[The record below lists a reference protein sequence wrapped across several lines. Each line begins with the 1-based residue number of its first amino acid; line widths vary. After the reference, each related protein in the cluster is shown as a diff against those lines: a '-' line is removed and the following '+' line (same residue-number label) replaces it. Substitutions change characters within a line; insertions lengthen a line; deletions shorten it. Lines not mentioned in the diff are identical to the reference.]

1 MDKFF
6 PSYQL
11 FIQVDGG
18 EVIYLPEEYA
28 VDREFACKF
37 VVNQTTTSTP
47 QNATI
52 KIYNLNDTNRKRIF
66 FNWFDQASVC
76 KIIGLYAGYKDEKYL
91 IFKGV
96 QQEVS
101 SYREGAS
108 LVTEINATALGF
120 ASTGYSVNKEAN
132 NSYQY
137 VSDDVG
143 AFEDEEYV
151 DPFYTDMKYDFVAG
165 KSNRQILKNLVNEF
179 CRFQRLNGMKCGY
192 TIKISDMKWVKKR
205 YYKPV
210 TLTGNLFD
218 MIKKYVPINTNVWMQ
233 DDMLYVIS
241 NDVALTRE
249 TNKTENRNKHQQNI
263 DRYRRV
269 KERNA
274 KRIYKLELL
283 ASKEENQDVFIPNTS
298 ETITTENP
306 EAISTTD
313 TKDLENLI
321 VINSDSGLLNTP
333 RFYGQSM
340 QLTTLFEP
348 RVNCGDLIRLESD
361 IQPEFNRDYKVC
373 GVTHSCEM
381 GFGTSGTNTTSLTLV
396 YPNSNFAD
404 VGYPL

>member
-18 EVIYLPEEYA
+18 DIIYLPEEYA
-28 VDREFACKF
+28 ADREFACKF

-76 KIIGLYAGYKDEKYL
+76 KMIGLYAGYKDEKYL

-96 QQEVS
+96 QEEVS

-108 LVTEINATALGF
+108 LVTEIHATALGF
-120 ASTGYSVNKEAN
+120 ASAGYRVNKEAN

-151 DPFYTDMKYDFVAG
+151 DPFYTDMRYDFVAG

-192 TIKISDMKWVKKR
+192 TIKISDMKWIKKR

-249 TNKTENRNKHQQNI
+249 TNKT
-263 DRYRRV
+263 V

-283 ASKEENQDVFIPNTS
+283 ASKEENQ
-298 ETITTENP
+298 